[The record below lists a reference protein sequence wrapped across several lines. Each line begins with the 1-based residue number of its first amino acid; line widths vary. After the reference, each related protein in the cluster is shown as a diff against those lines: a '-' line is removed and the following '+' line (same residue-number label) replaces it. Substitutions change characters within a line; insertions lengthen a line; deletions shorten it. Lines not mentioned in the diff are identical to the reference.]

1 MIVLPTRVQAFINLF
16 AEKSLYYMSVMY
28 YQALF
33 YVHVTPDKKKKF
45 AHEAYLLEN
54 KYINEQTN
62 FREWMLCRNLSGVMA
77 RPEGILGRVGIHSDE
92 IWDETRTMS
101 RS

>member
-33 YVHVTPDKKKKF
+33 YVHVTPDKKKK
-45 AHEAYLLEN
+45 
-54 KYINEQTN
+54 
-62 FREWMLCRNLSGVMA
+62 NLPMK
-77 RPEGILGRVGIHSDE
+77 L
-92 IWDETRTMS
+92 TY
-101 RS
+101 